1 MKPFRITSGIASFAL
16 FVSSSFAA
24 SIVVNI
30 DSGDKEFRNFSDST
44 VLTAGAKNGANQI
57 ADHDG
62 ALIQLGYFSNATSA
76 DLFSGTWI
84 PLSGEGSAGFTGPN
98 LNFRTTIGDNRDN
111 GVGDGQFATQLLF
124 TDANPS
130 SFQNLPTPGRPLA
143 IRVYDGLTLATST
156 RFETIS
162 SNISGWLWRAPG
174 DPQPVSIDLSL
185 FDSGLRLQSTNAA
198 PAANGQIRTVTPVP
212 EPSSLLLLSIG
223 ALVSLKRRRS

>member
-1 MKPFRITSGIASFAL
+1 MLS
-16 FVSSSFAA
+16 VSSSFAA

-30 DSGDKEFRNFSDST
+30 DSGDKEFRNFSAST
-44 VLTAGAKNGANQI
+44 VLTAGARNGATQL

-62 ALIQLGYFSNATSA
+62 AVIQLGYFSNATSA
-76 DLFSGTWI
+76 DLFAGTWI
-84 PLSGEGSAGFTGPN
+84 PLSGEGSSGFAGPN
-98 LNFRTTIGDNRDN
+98 TNFRTTIGDNRDN

-143 IRVYDGLTLATST
+143 IRVYDGLTLGNST

-162 SNISGWLWRAPG
+162 SSIPGWLWRAPG

-185 FDSGLRLQSTNAA
+185 FDSGLRIQSSNAA
-198 PAANGQIRTVTPVP
+198 PPANNVIATAIPVP
-212 EPSSLLLLSIG
+212 EPSSALLLSIG
-223 ALVSLKRRRS
+223 ALVSLKRRRA